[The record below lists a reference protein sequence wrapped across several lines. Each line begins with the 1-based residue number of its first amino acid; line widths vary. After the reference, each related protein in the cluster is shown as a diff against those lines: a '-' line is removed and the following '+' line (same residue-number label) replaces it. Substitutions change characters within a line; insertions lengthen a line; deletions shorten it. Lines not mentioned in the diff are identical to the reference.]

1 MIMDVIVDGYNV
13 IGAERGLHGAL
24 EHKRNRLIQQVA
36 GYQELKKFT
45 IAIIFDGWQTGSGKE
60 SQEKR
65 EGLRI
70 IYSRFGEKAD
80 AVIIRIAREKGSG
93 CVVVTSDRE
102 IRNAVERFGAVA
114 IGAGEFIEILR
125 RMEQP
130 FEASF
135 EDDDEIERR
144 GKRGNAR
151 QLSKSERNRQDK
163 LKKLRVS

>member
-1 MIMDVIVDGYNV
+1 MEVIVDGYNV
-13 IGAERGLHGAL
+13 IGAERGLQGAL

-36 GYQELKKFT
+36 GYQKLKKFA

-60 SQEKR
+60 TEEKR
-65 EGLRI
+65 EGLRVV
-70 IYSRFGEKAD
+70 YSRYGEKAD
-80 AVIIRIAREKGSG
+80 AVIVRIAREKGSG

-114 IGAGEFIEILR
+114 IAAGEFIEILR
-125 RMEQP
+125 GVEQP
-130 FEASF
+130 C
-135 EDDDEIERR
+135 EDWFDEDEIEPRS
-144 GKRGNAR
+144 KKGNAR